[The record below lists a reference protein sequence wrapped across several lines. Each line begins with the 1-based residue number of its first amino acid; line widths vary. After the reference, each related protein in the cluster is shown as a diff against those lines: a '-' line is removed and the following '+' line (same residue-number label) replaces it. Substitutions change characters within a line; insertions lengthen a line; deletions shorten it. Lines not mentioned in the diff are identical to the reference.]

1 MKYFFE
7 IAEVV
12 FRFDMVRLCE
22 ITEGFTEFYRPNQ
35 ERADIV
41 IKFETGVEP
50 EEKGRCVFK
59 NDVYE
64 IYEFKGKHYRK
75 SALLS
80 EPFCGWMTEEGSPDY
95 SCRVYV
101 PGVDKKWKTSELF
114 SLIGFENVL
123 YRQQALILH
132 ASFIEWRN
140 RGILFTAPS
149 GTGKS
154 TQADLWEAEEG
165 AEIINGDKT
174 ILRRAE
180 EGWKAYG
187 SPYAGSSKVYRNK
200 GSVVGAIVVLRQGKE
215 NILKRLP
222 PGNAF
227 RYLYSETIVNTWNRD
242 FVIKVTEWVAH
253 IASEIPVYYLECLP
267 EKSAVQRL
275 KRELEQVKIC

>member
-12 FRFDMVRLCE
+12 IRFDMDRLCE
-22 ITEGFTEFYRPNQ
+22 ITEGFKDFYRQ
-35 ERADIV
+35 DQDRADI
-41 IKFETGVEP
+41 IIRFDAGMEP

-64 IYEFKGKHYRK
+64 IYELKGKHYRK
-75 SALLS
+75 STLLS
-80 EPFCGWMTEEGSPDY
+80 EPFCGWMTEEGFPDY
-95 SCRVYV
+95 YCRVHV
-101 PGVDKKWKTSELF
+101 PGEDRKWKTSELF
-114 SLIGFENVL
+114 SLIGFENIL

-132 ASFIEWRN
+132 ASFIEWRSK
-140 RGILFTAPS
+140 GILFTAPS

-154 TQADLWEAEEG
+154 TQADLWVAEEK

-174 ILRRAE
+174 ILRRFSD
-180 EGWKAYG
+180 GWKAYG

-200 GSVVGAIVVLRQGKE
+200 GVTVCAIVVLRQGKV
-215 NILKRLP
+215 NVIRRLP

-242 FVIKVTEWVAH
+242 FVVKVTEWAARL
-253 IASEIPVYYLECLP
+253 ASEIPVFYMECLP
-267 EKSAVQRL
+267 DKSAVQEL
-275 KRELEQVKIC
+275 KRELEQEKIC